1 MVRFG
6 SFAPSM
12 RIGAYGDVYLAGY
25 LRVLDDEVRTDTLM
39 FFNSRKSRIF
49 CHSTAENNWAS
60 TRTCVAA
67 AVEKLFQL
75 TGPSRAVEPPQMK
88 HLQKPVCI
96 PSRSGTAEESASAV
110 AAAAAAAAAAAVVV
124 TAAAAAAVAATAT
137 QVAGA
142 WCISFYYHYLTQ
154 SDSYR

>member
-39 FFNSRKSRIF
+39 FSTPVKVIFF
-49 CHSTAENNWAS
+49 CHSTADKKSELVPAHACQQW
-60 TRTCVAA
+60 
-67 AVEKLFQL
+67 FQL
-75 TGPSRAVEPPQMK
+75 TGHSTAVECPQLK
-88 HLQKPVCI
+88 QLQQPVCI
-96 PSRSGTAEESASAV
+96 RSRSGTAEESASAV
-110 AAAAAAAAAAAVVV
+110 AAAAAAAAAVVV
-124 TAAAAAAVAATAT
+124 TVVAAPAAVAATAT

-142 WCISFYYHYLTQ
+142 WCIS
-154 SDSYR
+154 SY